1 MADSAGT
8 LAQTDRKKQY
18 EQGLFPYIVTGNPQG
33 ENLILLAGYPD
44 DELSGWAPLIDLLKH
59 KYQIIAV
66 CFPQFDKNPTI
77 KKWAY
82 SFDELI
88 EMLDK
93 TLATTP
99 AANQPYVLL
108 THDWGAALG
117 YMYENKYTE
126 KVGKMI
132 AVDVGLN
139 VDITWRLVLYQSILA
154 FVYLSSQLLGNTV
167 GSVLFAFY
175 SFIMRSLPF
184 LGPLHLEAD
193 LRYYN
198 IHCHP
203 TVDMAYPYFYLY
215 KNILTGNMKKMLSRF
230 PSCPLLF
237 MYGEQKRIMFH
248 GAKFLDKI
256 RNSHVCTSLGF
267 PEAGHW
273 IMHVSPEK
281 MANAIEKFLASH
293 SS

>member
-1 MADSAGT
+1 
-8 LAQTDRKKQY
+8 
-18 EQGLFPYIVTGNPQG
+18 
-33 ENLILLAGYPD
+33 
-44 DELSGWAPLIDLLKH
+44 
-59 KYQIIAV
+59 
-66 CFPQFDKNPTI
+66 
-77 KKWAY
+77 
-82 SFDELI
+82 
-88 EMLDK
+88 
-93 TLATTP
+93 
-99 AANQPYVLL
+99 
-108 THDWGAALG
+108 
-117 YMYENKYTE
+117 MYENQYPE
-126 KVGKMI
+126 KVGKII

-139 VDITWRLVLYQSILA
+139 VNITWRLVLYQSILA
-154 FVYLSSQLLGNTV
+154 FVYLSSQLFGSTV
-167 GSVLFAFY
+167 GAVLFAFY

-184 LGPLHLEAD
+184 LGPLDLEAD

-198 IHCHP
+198 THCKP
-203 TVDMAYPYFYLY
+203 TVDMTYPYFYLY

-237 MYGEQKRIMFH
+237 MYGEHKRIMFH

-256 RNSHVCTSLGF
+256 RDSPVCTSLGF